1 MTRFDNGRSEGPGDS
16 SNPFDGVPD
25 IDERLADW
33 VDGTMSGRDRERF
46 EAEMRVSPPL
56 RKQVEEYEQT
66 VSSIQAALRADTHD
80 TDLVDRVLA
89 GLAQEA
95 TGAARPTR
103 SMMPYI
109 WATTCAAALL
119 GVAVMI
125 DSWGGTSTRPSDDH
139 RVSAELGLSAGLES
153 VNDPARVGP
162 SQVGEQRREDEENA
176 VKANAQSPKSGE
188 LAALNKPRTG
198 LMSGVGSKDK
208 DKAGSAEGSVSETK
222 AMKRKQ
228 PVVGAPP
235 SEADTGSLNPA
246 RSSSGSPVGGKPT
259 IVERRA
265 VDRVEAGKPD
275 DNRAIPAPDNL
286 ESPAIKS
293 PSRRAGPGSAIGPK
307 TGRPGTPPGPAVA
320 SPAGG
325 GPTGSAGGRGGRALG
340 TPAPSASPVRS
351 SKNKSTKTKPEAS
364 VRELSTDAK
373 EFGKSADRTVGELQ
387 KQLVRYSVRFARDG
401 AGAEVLPLITI
412 EGLTVAFGTASDRVR
427 ENAERQGDP
436 SQSTDDFYLGAAR
449 GFQLAQMKRFFKSQM
464 RARDEWLE
472 QREVAGEQKPA
483 TEMAEQ
489 LNVEDY
495 QSLGGLRLFAVGP
508 VVERDRSPEKPGSPE
523 KPESTE
529 KPEALGGGAKPM
541 QVPGEKE
548 AKGHDYV
555 ERDWLVVGPQSE
567 VRKLLAELRRYAEVG
582 KSEWRSGEARVAMQ
596 DRPLRR
602 GRAGLGKGTAKPKP
616 AVQPTRPEK
625 PGSGVAAGGAD
636 VKKEPTQA
644 ERGRAAALPGAEPE
658 PVQRVVIRFRVRR

>member
-1 MTRFDNGRSEGPGDS
+1 MTRFDNGSSEGPGDS
-16 SNPFDGVPD
+16 SDPFDGVPD

-125 DSWGGTSTRPSDDH
+125 DSWAGMSISPSDDQ
-139 RVSAELGLSAGLES
+139 RVSAELGSSAGLES
-153 VNDPARVGP
+153 MNDPTRVGSSKVGP

-188 LAALNKPRTG
+188 LAELNTPRTG
-198 LMSGVGSKDK
+198 LTFGLGSKDK
-208 DKAGSAEGSVSETK
+208 DKAKAGSAEGSVSEAK
-222 AMKRKQ
+222 ALKRKQ
-228 PVVGAPP
+228 PVVRAPP
-235 SEADTGSLNPA
+235 SEADAGSLNPA
-246 RSSSGSPVGGKPT
+246 RPSSQSPAGGKPT
-259 IVERRA
+259 IRARRA

-275 DNRAIPAPDNL
+275 DHRPIPAPDNL
-286 ESPAIKS
+286 ESPA
-293 PSRRAGPGSAIGPK
+293 
-307 TGRPGTPPGPAVA
+307 
-320 SPAGG
+320 
-325 GPTGSAGGRGGRALG
+325 
-340 TPAPSASPVRS
+340 
-351 SKNKSTKTKPEAS
+351 SKNTSTKTKPEAS
-364 VRELSTDAK
+364 VRELSNDAK

-387 KQLVRYSVRFARDG
+387 EQLERYSVRFAGDG

-412 EGLTVAFGTASDRVR
+412 EGLTVAFGTARDRVL

-436 SQSTDDFYLGAAR
+436 SQSTDDFYLGADR
-449 GFQLAQMKRFFKSQM
+449 GFQPAQVKRFFKSQM

-495 QSLGGLRLFAVGP
+495 HSLGGLRLFAVGP
-508 VVERDRSPEKPGSPE
+508 MAELGRSS
-523 KPESTE
+523 E
-529 KPEALGGGAKPM
+529 KPEALGGGAKSM
-541 QVPGEKE
+541 QVPVPGEKE

-582 KSEWRSGEARVAMQ
+582 KSEWRSGEATVAMQ

-616 AVQPTRPEK
+616 AAQPTRPEK